1 MLFLPCSYCAVPRGF
16 HVNVTL
22 VPAASGLT
30 WHHFKDLASSD
41 CLCLVILLPNSLCS
55 DSIFSLHFDDIF
67 DGGAA
72 TAQKKSHLPRDKID
86 GKYRNRLFAFQRS
99 VESNPFSRVIVVR
112 KEGGGNER
120 ELPWGWER
128 EACWEWKKV
137 SYYVIIGIELIS
149 KPSATNLL

>member
-1 MLFLPCSYCAVPRGF
+1 MQLLCCSTRFSCQRHSSPSSIRSHVTSLQGPRLLWLPLPCHLTTKF
-16 HVNVTL
+16 TL
-22 VPAASGLT
+22 LRLYFQPSLW
-30 WHHFKDLASSD
+30 WHFRCWCS
-41 CLCLVILLPNSLCS
+41 NS
-55 DSIFSLHFDDIF
+55 
-67 DGGAA
+67 A
-72 TAQKKSHLPRDKID
+72 KKSHLLRDKID

>member
-1 MLFLPCSYCAVPRGF
+1 MGSIEIASLLF
-16 HVNVTL
+16 N
-22 VPAASGLT
+22 GLLT
-30 WHHFKDLASSD
+30 
-41 CLCLVILLPNSLCS
+41 
-55 DSIFSLHFDDIF
+55 
-67 DGGAA
+67 
-72 TAQKKSHLPRDKID
+72 
-86 GKYRNRLFAFQRS
+86 